1 MVTVVRREDPRSSS
15 SSSRSRSTLR
25 AHSVC
30 VHQMATA
37 AAAASLHRR
46 RYHSTSLVASLNVHR
61 APRSTNRPTDVRPLH
76 ADSWSAATRRSA
88 NPVARMWMQADCTS
102 KLGGSH
108 ASIGGSRPMNFNS
121 ASRAEMNVVDYT
133 RRNRNIMIIFLQRH
147 IQDLKMGFGNESP
160 PVGCR
165 TKPP

>member
-1 MVTVVRREDPRSSS
+1 
-15 SSSRSRSTLR
+15 
-25 AHSVC
+25 
-30 VHQMATA
+30 
-37 AAAASLHRR
+37 
-46 RYHSTSLVASLNVHR
+46 
-61 APRSTNRPTDVRPLH
+61 
-76 ADSWSAATRRSA
+76 
-88 NPVARMWMQADCTS
+88 
-102 KLGGSH
+102 
-108 ASIGGSRPMNFNS
+108 MNFKS